1 MIFIRVK
8 KLLDGLLQ
16 RFGYSVRSLPWLD
29 ETQKL
34 AHKGKLL
41 SLIEVTELGKTLSL
55 KEAVE
60 LVGKSKSQL
69 GQDILALSRKGLST
83 PGYFVEFGATNGID
97 LSNTWILEKHFG
109 WSGILC
115 EPSKEWQKSLLDNRS
130 CSIDLRCV
138 YPGESSLISF
148 DQTTLGELSTI
159 SSFKNSDGN
168 SVSRRVGA
176 RYEVQTASLL
186 NLLRTHGAPTF
197 IDFMSVDTEGSE
209 FEILKDF
216 SFEEYSFGLICVEH
230 NYTKNREKLFE
241 LLTSKGY
248 KRVHEKLSGFDDW
261 YVGAQ

>member
-1 MIFIRVK
+1 MILIRLK

-16 RFGYSVRSLPWLD
+16 RLGYSFRSLSWLD
-29 ETQKL
+29 DTQEL

-41 SLIEVTELGKTLSL
+41 SLIEVTKLGEAISL

-69 GQDILALSRKGLST
+69 GQDILALSRKGLSES
-83 PGYFVEFGATNGID
+83 GYFVEFGATNGVD

-109 WSGILC
+109 WSGVLC
-115 EPSKEWQKSLLDNRS
+115 EPSREWQKNLLENRS

-138 YPGESSLISF
+138 YPGESRFVSF
-148 DQTTLGELSTI
+148 VQTTLGELSTI

-168 SVSRRVGA
+168 SISRRVGA
-176 RYEVQTASLL
+176 RYEVETVSLL
-186 NLLRTHGAPTF
+186 ELLRTHGAPKF
-197 IDFMSVDTEGSE
+197 IDFLSVDTEGSE
-209 FEILKDF
+209 LDILEDF

-230 NYTKNREKLFE
+230 NFTKNREKLFE

-248 KRVHEKLSGFDDW
+248 KRIHEGLSSFDDW
-261 YVGAQ
+261 YVGT